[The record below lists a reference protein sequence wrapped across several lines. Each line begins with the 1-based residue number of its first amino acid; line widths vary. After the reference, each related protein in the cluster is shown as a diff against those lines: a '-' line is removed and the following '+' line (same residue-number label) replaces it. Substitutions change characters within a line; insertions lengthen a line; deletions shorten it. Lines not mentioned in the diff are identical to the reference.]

1 MPTPT
6 AKPVAI
12 DHTYRGILCV
22 NVRSSQNAKVLS
34 SRAVV
39 AAAPSINAVISRAS
53 LRLAVWRPI
62 AWPLSIVSI
71 LVLS

>member
-6 AKPVAI
+6 AKPVAMN
-12 DHTYRGILCV
+12 TYRGILCV

-39 AAAPSINAVISRAS
+39 AAAPEV
-53 LRLAVWRPI
+53 
-62 AWPLSIVSI
+62 
-71 LVLS
+71 